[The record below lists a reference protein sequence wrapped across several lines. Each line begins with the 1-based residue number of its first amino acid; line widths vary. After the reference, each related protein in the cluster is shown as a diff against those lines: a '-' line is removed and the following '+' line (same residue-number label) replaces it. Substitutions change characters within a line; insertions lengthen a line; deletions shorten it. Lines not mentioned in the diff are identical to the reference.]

1 MEIVMKKILSFLLI
15 SCILVFVLA
24 GCSDTNQQI
33 TDKDY
38 ILTSDNK
45 TSRNITI
52 GSNSNEFIDAY
63 QGCVLTVL
71 YADDNSNVVKET
83 DINAIDY
90 TKCCYVYLPAF
101 FIDDKAIDVENFK
114 NKNNITSDL
123 NSWLE
128 NNTEYLQKHKVIF
141 KCLVF
146 TFDDGVITNIQKSEK
161 DFNK

>member
-1 MEIVMKKILSFLLI
+1 MKKILSFLLI
-15 SCILVFVLA
+15 SCILVFILA

-71 YADDNSNVVKET
+71 YADDNSNVAKET
-83 DINAIDY
+83 DINEID
-90 TKCCYVYLPAF
+90 
-101 FIDDKAIDVENFK
+101 
-114 NKNNITSDL
+114 
-123 NSWLE
+123 
-128 NNTEYLQKHKVIF
+128 
-141 KCLVF
+141 
-146 TFDDGVITNIQKSEK
+146 
-161 DFNK
+161 

>member
-1 MEIVMKKILSFLLI
+1 MKKILSFLLNF
-15 SCILVFVLA
+15 CILVFVLA

-52 GSNSNEFIDAY
+52 GSTSSDFIDAY

-71 YADDNSNVVKET
+71 YADDNSNVAKET
-83 DINAIDY
+83 DINEIDY
-90 TKCCYVYLPAF
+90 TKQSHIGLPAF
-101 FIDDKAIDVENFK
+101 FVDDKATDVENFK

-128 NNTEYLQKHKVIF
+128 NNTEYLQKHKVTY

-146 TFDDGVITNIQKSEK
+146 TFTNGVITNIQKSEK

>member
-1 MEIVMKKILSFLLI
+1 MKKILSFLLI
-15 SCILVFVLA
+15 SCILVFVLE

-71 YADDNSNVVKET
+71 YSNDNSNVAKET
-83 DINAIDY
+83 DINEIDY
-90 TKCCYVYLPAF
+90 TKCCYVYLSTF

-114 NKNNITSDL
+114 NKNDITSDL
-123 NSWLE
+123 NYWLE

-141 KCLVF
+141 KCLIF
-146 TFDDGVITNIQKSEK
+146 TFDNGANTNIHKSEK
-161 DFNK
+161 N

>member
-1 MEIVMKKILSFLLI
+1 MKKILSFLLI
-15 SCILVFVLA
+15 FCILVFVLA
-24 GCSDTNQQI
+24 GCSGTNRQI

-38 ILTSDNK
+38 ILTSDNE

-63 QGCVLTVL
+63 QGCIVTVL
-71 YADDNSNVVKET
+71 YTDDNGNVAEE
-83 DINAIDY
+83 ININEIDY
-90 TKCCYVYLPAF
+90 TKCCYVYLPTF
-101 FIDDKAIDVENFK
+101 FVDNKAIDVENFK

-141 KCLVF
+141 KCLIF
-146 TFDDGVITNIQKSEK
+146 TFDNGVINNIQKSEK

>member
-1 MEIVMKKILSFLLI
+1 MKKILSFLLI

-24 GCSDTNQQI
+24 GCSDINQQI

-63 QGCVLTVL
+63 QGCILTVL
-71 YADDNSNVVKET
+71 YADDNSNVAKET
-83 DINAIDY
+83 DINEIDY
-90 TKCCYVYLPAF
+90 TKQSHIGLPAF
-101 FIDDKAIDVENFK
+101 FVDDKAIDVENFK
-114 NKNNITSDL
+114 NKNDITSDL
-123 NSWLE
+123 NYWLE

-141 KCLVF
+141 KCLIF
-146 TFDDGVITNIQKSEK
+146 TFDNGVINNIKKKKK